1 MYLKKLYEILNNR
14 KLQVQYK
21 CYNANN
27 FETNYNKT
35 VKDLKYEYLNN
46 KKFKLKYKY
55 LMTIVLITWV
65 YKIVSTPFS
74 SVSIKILVK

>member
-14 KLQVQYK
+14 KLHVQYK
-21 CYNANN
+21 CYNPNN

-65 YKIVSTPFS
+65 YKIVSAPFS
-74 SVSIKILVK
+74 SVLIKNAG